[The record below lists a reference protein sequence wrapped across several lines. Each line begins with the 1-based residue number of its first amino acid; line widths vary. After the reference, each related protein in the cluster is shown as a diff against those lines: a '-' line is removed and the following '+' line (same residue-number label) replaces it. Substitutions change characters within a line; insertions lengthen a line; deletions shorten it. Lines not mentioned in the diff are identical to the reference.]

1 MKGEKKLSSDKKKRS
16 RKKRGA
22 GRVRDRLKFD
32 IDTSELYPLSRREEA
47 SFYDDDAPVTE
58 NSDIEISAEEG
69 CEQEDPVSDYSGP
82 EALNPKTLNPE
93 GLKTEDFGTEDY
105 DTEDSG
111 AEDFA
116 EEEFYTEEFDKGHFD
131 GEDPGAE
138 NSGTEDPGTED
149 SDTDDYDTEYLD
161 TGYLDTGYYDT
172 EKPGTEE
179 ADPDFSDTERSGTF
193 DTAAAAVPDTP
204 AAADI
209 SKRER
214 VSKKFRR
221 FWTRQRAD
229 DFHTVIRTSVVGAFA
244 VVFLMPIVLTITNSL
259 MTKSEINANYGVIF
273 RNRNGVRVFI
283 SNTVNLKFIPDIVS
297 FEQYFKV
304 LILSPEYLLKF
315 WNSFLYVVPIV
326 VFQLAIASLA
336 AYGFA
341 RYRGKVREVIFFA
354 YIILMLMPYQ
364 VTLVPNYLVSKW
376 LNILD
381 TRWAIWLPGF
391 FSPFAVYMLT
401 KYMRRIPKSIYEA
414 AEIDGA
420 GEWQIFSKICLP
432 NCRGGIASIAIL
444 LFIDYWNMVEQPLIL
459 LSNDQLHPLSVFL
472 SKINSGEISLAF
484 AVAVIYMVLPMMV
497 FLYGEEYLVEGIVYQ
512 GGIKE

>member
-1 MKGEKKLSSDKKKRS
+1 MPGHKKKRS

-22 GRVRDRLKFD
+22 GWVKDRLKY
-32 IDTSELYPLSRREEA
+32 DTDPSDLYPLKRKEDMFPDSSTDSEDDTDPEPFEDQTYRPGQAENLKAAYPSDDTASAPEKGSVHKRQGSEEKSFAGEADSDDGFENADSLKNADDSDHTDNRESVYSPDFINYKEI
-47 SFYDDDAPVTE
+47 DDDTE
-58 NSDIEISAEEG
+58 HEDEAEFTDDADRSLRESADSDEAEESDDDDR
-69 CEQEDPVSDYSGP
+69 QEDTKKV
-82 EALNPKTLNPE
+82 
-93 GLKTEDFGTEDY
+93 
-105 DTEDSG
+105 
-111 AEDFA
+111 
-116 EEEFYTEEFDKGHFD
+116 
-131 GEDPGAE
+131 
-138 NSGTEDPGTED
+138 
-149 SDTDDYDTEYLD
+149 
-161 TGYLDTGYYDT
+161 
-172 EKPGTEE
+172 KPDLST
-179 ADPDFSDTERSGTF
+179 R
-193 DTAAAAVPDTP
+193 
-204 AAADI
+204 
-209 SKRER
+209 
-214 VSKKFRR
+214 FRR
-221 FWTRQRAD
+221 FWTRERID
-229 DFHTVIRTSVVGAFA
+229 DARMVVRTAVAGSFA
-244 VVFLMPIVLTITNSL
+244 VLFLMPIVLTITNSL

-273 RNRNGVRVFI
+273 AKKNGVRVFI

-326 VFQLAIASLA
+326 VFQLAVASLA
-336 AYGFA
+336 SYGFA
-341 RYRGKVREVIFFA
+341 RYRGKVREVIFFS

-364 VTLVPNYLVSKW
+364 VTLVPNYLVSNW
-376 LNILD
+376 LNIID

-420 GEWQIFSKICLP
+420 GEWQIFTRICLP
-432 NCRGGIASIAIL
+432 NCRGGLASIAIL

>member
-1 MKGEKKLSSDKKKRS
+1 MRGEKTLPGHKKKRS

-22 GRVRDRLKFD
+22 GWVKDRLKY
-32 IDTSELYPLSRREEA
+32 DTDPSDLYPLKRKEDMFPDSSTDSEDDTDPEPFEELTYRPGQAENLKAAYPSDDTASAPEKGSVHKRQGSEEKSFAGEADSDDGFENADSLKNADDSDHTDNRESVYSPDFINYKEI
-47 SFYDDDAPVTE
+47 DDDAEHGDEAEFTDDADRSLRE
-58 NSDIEISAEEG
+58 SADSDEAEESDDDDR
-69 CEQEDPVSDYSGP
+69 QEDTKKV
-82 EALNPKTLNPE
+82 
-93 GLKTEDFGTEDY
+93 
-105 DTEDSG
+105 
-111 AEDFA
+111 
-116 EEEFYTEEFDKGHFD
+116 
-131 GEDPGAE
+131 
-138 NSGTEDPGTED
+138 
-149 SDTDDYDTEYLD
+149 
-161 TGYLDTGYYDT
+161 
-172 EKPGTEE
+172 KPDLST
-179 ADPDFSDTERSGTF
+179 R
-193 DTAAAAVPDTP
+193 
-204 AAADI
+204 
-209 SKRER
+209 
-214 VSKKFRR
+214 FRR
-221 FWTRQRAD
+221 FWTRERID
-229 DFHTVIRTSVVGAFA
+229 DARMVVRTAVAGSFA
-244 VVFLMPIVLTITNSL
+244 VLFLMPIVLTITNSL

-273 RNRNGVRVFI
+273 AKKNGVRVFI

-326 VFQLAIASLA
+326 VFQLAVASLA
-336 AYGFA
+336 SYGFA
-341 RYRGKVREVIFFA
+341 RYRGKVREVIFFS

-364 VTLVPNYLVSKW
+364 VTLVPNYLVSNW
-376 LNILD
+376 LNIID

-401 KYMRRIPKSIYEA
+401 KYMRRIPKSIYDA

-420 GEWQIFSKICLP
+420 GEWQIFTRICLP
-432 NCRGGIASIAIL
+432 NCRGGLASIAIL
-444 LFIDYWNMVEQPLIL
+444 LFIDYWNMVEKPLIL